1 MNTKPTLRLFADYAC
16 SIPLWED
23 GKEYGYGEILD
34 GSQEQLAKMGVSKT
48 TLALMESLCF
58 VFENGSKVAIDENY
72 NTPWEEGA
80 QDTYEYLIASI
91 KKRLDYEI
99 GHKFNIEIVW

>member
-1 MNTKPTLRLFADYAC
+1 
-16 SIPLWED
+16 
-23 GKEYGYGEILD
+23 
-34 GSQEQLAKMGVSKT
+34 
-48 TLALMESLCF
+48 MESLCF
-58 VFENGSKVAIDENY
+58 VFENELNSSEDY
-72 NTPWEEGA
+72 NTPWDKGA

>member
-1 MNTKPTLRLFADYAC
+1 MKKPTLRLFADYGC

-23 GKEYGYGEILD
+23 GKEYKYGEILD
-34 GSQEQLAKMGVSKT
+34 GSQEQLIEMGVSKT

-58 VFENGSKVAIDENY
+58 VFENESKVEDY
-72 NTPWEEGA
+72 NTPWDKIA
-80 QDTYEYLIASI
+80 QDVYEYLITSI

>member
-1 MNTKPTLRLFADYAC
+1 MKKPTLRLFADYAC

-23 GKEYGYGEILD
+23 GKEYKYGEILD
-34 GSQEQLAKMGVSKT
+34 GSQEQLIEMGVSKT

-58 VFENGSKVAIDENY
+58 VFESGSNVGLDEYY
-72 NTPWEEGA
+72 NSTWEEGA
-80 QDTYEYLIASI
+80 EDTYKYLITSI

-99 GHKFNIEIVW
+99 GHKFSIEIVW

>member
-1 MNTKPTLRLFADYAC
+1 MKTKPTLRLFADDGC

-23 GKEYGYGEILD
+23 GEEYGYGEILD
-34 GSQEQLAKMGVSKT
+34 GSQEQLIGMGVSKT
-48 TLALMESLCF
+48 TIALMESLCF
-58 VFENGSKVAIDENY
+58 VFENEKVEDY
-72 NTPWEEGA
+72 NKPWYKIA
-80 QDTYEYLIASI
+80 QDTYEYLITSI

>member
-1 MNTKPTLRLFADYAC
+1 MKTKPTLRLFADYAC

-34 GSQEQLAKMGVSKT
+34 GSQEQLIGIGVSKT

-58 VFENGSKVAIDENY
+58 VFENESKVEDY
-72 NTPWEEGA
+72 NTPWDKIA
-80 QDTYEYLIASI
+80 QDVYEYLITSI

>member
-1 MNTKPTLRLFADYAC
+1 MKTKPTLRLFADYAC

-23 GKEYGYGEILD
+23 GEEYRYGEILD
-34 GSQEQLAKMGVSKT
+34 GSQEQLVKMGVSKT

-58 VFENGSKVAIDENY
+58 VFENESTSSEDNAA
-72 NTPWEEGA
+72 WEKSA
-80 QDTYEYLIASI
+80 RTTYEYLIASI

>member
-48 TLALMESLCF
+48 TLAIMESLCF
-58 VFENGSKVAIDENY
+58 VFENDSTCSEDY
-72 NTPWEEGA
+72 PTWEKSA
-80 QDTYEYLIASI
+80 RTTYEYLIASI

>member
-1 MNTKPTLRLFADYAC
+1 MNKPTLRLFADYAC

-23 GKEYGYGEILD
+23 GKEYRYGEILD
-34 GSQEQLAKMGVSKT
+34 GSKEQLIEIGVSKT

-58 VFENGSKVAIDENY
+58 VFENESKVEDY
-72 NTPWEEGA
+72 NTPWEEGVQA
-80 QDTYEYLIASI
+80 TYEYLIASI

-99 GHKFNIEIVW
+99 GHKFIIEIVW

>member
-1 MNTKPTLRLFADYAC
+1 MKTKPTLRLFADYAC

-23 GKEYGYGEILD
+23 GEEYGYGEILD
-34 GSQEQLAKMGVSKT
+34 GSQEQLIGMGVSKT
-48 TLALMESLCF
+48 TIALMESLCY
-58 VFENGSKVAIDENY
+58 VFEDESKVEDY
-72 NTPWEEGA
+72 NTPWDKIA
-80 QDTYEYLIASI
+80 QDVYEYLITSI

>member
-1 MNTKPTLRLFADYAC
+1 MKTKPTLRLFADYAC

-23 GKEYGYGEILD
+23 GEEYRYGEILD
-34 GSQEQLAKMGVSKT
+34 GSQEQLVEMGVSKT

-58 VFENGSKVAIDENY
+58 VFENGSEDY
-72 NTPWEEGA
+72 NTNWEEGA

>member
-1 MNTKPTLRLFADYAC
+1 MNTKPTLRLFADHAC

-34 GSQEQLAKMGVSKT
+34 GRQEQLAEMGVSKT

-58 VFENGSKVAIDENY
+58 VFENESTSSEDNS
-72 NTPWEEGA
+72 PWEKSA
-80 QDTYEYLIASI
+80 RTTYEYLIASI
-91 KKRLDYEI
+91 KNRLDYEI

>member
-1 MNTKPTLRLFADYAC
+1 MKTKPTLRLFADYAC

-23 GKEYGYGEILD
+23 GKEYRYGEILD
-34 GSQEQLAKMGVSKT
+34 GSQEQLVEIGVSKT

-58 VFENGSKVAIDENY
+58 VFEKESTCLEDNS
-72 NTPWEEGA
+72 PWEKSA
-80 QDTYEYLIASI
+80 RTTYEYLIASI

>member
-1 MNTKPTLRLFADYAC
+1 MKTKPTLRLFADYGC

-23 GKEYGYGEILD
+23 GVEYSYGEILD
-34 GSQEQLAKMGVSKT
+34 GSQEQLIGMGVSKT

-58 VFENGSKVAIDENY
+58 VFENGSKVEDY

-80 QDTYEYLIASI
+80 QDTYEYLITSI